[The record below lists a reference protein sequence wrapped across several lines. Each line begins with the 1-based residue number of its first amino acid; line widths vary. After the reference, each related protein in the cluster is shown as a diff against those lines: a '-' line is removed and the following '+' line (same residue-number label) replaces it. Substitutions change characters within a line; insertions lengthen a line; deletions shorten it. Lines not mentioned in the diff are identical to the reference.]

1 MNPTIA
7 HAKQVLGISTNAEF
21 ARFLG
26 LPRQSMT
33 GREDGDELPDAWC
46 WRAAKKRPDL
56 FKPVATA
63 VRRKKAA

>member
-7 HAKQVLGISTNAEF
+7 HAKKVLGISTHAEF

-33 GREDGDELPDAWC
+33 GRSEDDQLPDAWC
-46 WRAAKKRPDL
+46 WRAAQKRPDL
-56 FKPVATA
+56 FKPAVAA
-63 VRRKKAA
+63 PRRKKAA